1 MATPGRLTST
11 PGLFADSAS
20 EAFATA
26 SGGGGTLRVAV
37 GFAAFVTGEVCWE
50 IGASVRLGVL
60 IVERFAISS
69 PIQFFIISCCIML
82 PFDAGDNASYVRH
95 HALHVHKHTHKN
107 THETAEALTT
117 T

>member
-20 EAFATA
+20 EAFAPA
-26 SGGGGTLRVAV
+26 CGGGGTLRVAV
-37 GFAAFVTGEVCWE
+37 GFATFVTGEVCWE